1 MIHESMNCQMLVE
14 LVTDWLEGQLPEP
27 TRSEVELHVATCAGC
42 ILRRAD
48 ARDGGG
54 AAPVGSRRD
63 RRSDGRLNPRST
75 DCRVPRPPRLTSHAR
90 GNPPRLRRTFV
101 GEG

>member
-42 ILRRAD
+42 IAYVEQMRATVAALRQLEAVETVEATD
-48 ARDGGG
+48 D
-54 AAPVGSRRD
+54 STRD
-63 RRSDGRLNPRST
+63 RLIAVFRAR
-75 DCRVPRPPRLTSHAR
+75 HA
-90 GNPPRLRRTFV
+90 
-101 GEG
+101 